1 MKLVKKFPTIS
12 MISERLGNIDLLSVE
27 RYELKN
33 RFKGFRWWIDIR
45 HDNRRIK
52 FHWGDDDI

>member
-1 MKLVKKFPTIS
+1 
-12 MISERLGNIDLLSVE
+12 MISERLSNIDLLSVE

-33 RFKGFRWWIDIR
+33 RFRWFRWWIYIR
-45 HDNRRIK
+45 HYNRRIK

>member
-1 MKLVKKFPTIS
+1 

-33 RFKGFRWWIDIR
+33 KFKWFRWWIDIR